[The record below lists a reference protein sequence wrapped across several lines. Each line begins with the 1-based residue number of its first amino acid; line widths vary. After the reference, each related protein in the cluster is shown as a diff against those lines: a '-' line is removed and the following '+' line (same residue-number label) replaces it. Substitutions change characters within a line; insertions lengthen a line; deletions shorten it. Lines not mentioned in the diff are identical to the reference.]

1 MPSSPSAE
9 RWKSRVFAL
18 SAGVWAL
25 DFSILLFSPWVGQAS
40 AQDTSPQ
47 ESKASHNDSSEVISK
62 TSEKK
67 KVPSKYDI
75 NHIGDRGVGNGPNRY
90 SPERERNLG
99 HALAQDVDL
108 SSKLVTDPVITEYFN
123 RLGQRIVGNSDAH
136 VPFTIKVIESDE
148 INAFTLPG
156 GYLYVDT
163 GLILAAD
170 DEAELAGAM
179 AHEVAHVAARHA
191 TRART
196 RKEIWRYASIP
207 LVFGGLAGVVTPMLF
222 TKFGRDAEREA
233 DLLGL
238 EYEYAAGYDPQAF
251 IQFLEKLQIFE
262 KLQTKEKQKQD
273 LVAKALDTHPATED
287 RIRRAQKE
295 ISSLLPDKAEY
306 VVDTSEFQ
314 EIKARVA
321 NLTHERPLPLP
332 GQPLRPSLPDQDI
345 RQAWFCGFHSDMGGS
360 YSQSEAGL
368 PKVSSEW
375 ILAEAQK
382 ARLKMDADRA
392 NIVLGRVPIPADLKF
407 LPLYMTPDA
416 ALK

>member
-9 RWKSRVFAL
+9 PWKSTVFAL
-18 SAGVWAL
+18 SAGVWL
-25 DFSILLFSPWVGQAS
+25 FDFALLFSLGVGQAS
-40 AQDTSPQ
+40 AQDTSPP

-67 KVPSKYDI
+67 NVPPKYDI
-75 NHIGDRGVGNGPNRY
+75 NHIGNRGIGNGANKY
-90 SPERERNLG
+90 SLERERKLG
-99 HALAQDVDL
+99 HALAQGVEL
-108 SSKLVTDPVITEYFN
+108 SSKLVTDPVITEYVN
-123 RLGQRIVGNSDAH
+123 RLGQRIVGNSDAQ

-170 DEAELAGAM
+170 NEAEVTGVM
-179 AHEVAHVAARHA
+179 AHEVAHVAARHE
-191 TRART
+191 TRAKT

-207 LVFGGLAGVVTPMLF
+207 LVFGGLGVVTPMLF
-222 TKFGRDAEREA
+222 MKFDRDAEREA

-251 IQFLEKLQIFE
+251 IQFFE
-262 KLQTKEKQKQD
+262 KLHTKEKQKQN
-273 LVAKALDTHPATED
+273 LVAKAIATHPATED

-314 EIKARVA
+314 EVKARVA
-321 NLTHERPLPLP
+321 NLTHE
-332 GQPLRPSLPDQDI
+332 
-345 RQAWFCGFHSDMGGS
+345 
-360 YSQSEAGL
+360 
-368 PKVSSEW
+368 
-375 ILAEAQK
+375 
-382 ARLKMDADRA
+382 
-392 NIVLGRVPIPADLKF
+392 
-407 LPLYMTPDA
+407 
-416 ALK
+416 